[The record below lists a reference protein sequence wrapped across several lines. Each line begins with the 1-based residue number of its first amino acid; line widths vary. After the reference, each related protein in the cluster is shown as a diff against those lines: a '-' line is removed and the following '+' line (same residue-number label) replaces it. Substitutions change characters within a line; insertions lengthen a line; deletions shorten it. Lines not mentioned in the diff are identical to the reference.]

1 MTTTRDTLPR
11 IEQLL
16 EEVRAMVSPPAAE
29 KVEELVRH
37 VMGLYGDGLRR
48 IGRVLAE
55 AGQPADMV
63 ADRLIEDDLI
73 ANLLIVHGL
82 HPDSVE
88 TRVARALDRVR
99 PYLASHGGDVEIVA
113 IDGDA
118 GSLRLRMTGSCDGCP
133 SSILTIKLAVEGAV
147 TELAPEIE
155 QIEVEGVT
163 ESHAVTATA
172 SSRSEWVELA
182 GSDEPSEATLS
193 VHRIDGA
200 RVLVCRV
207 DGRLY
212 AYRDGC
218 PGCGAELEKA
228 PLAGGRLECPGCA
241 RRFDIRHAGRAVD
254 SDGAE
259 PLVPVPL
266 LEGVNGARLA
276 LGGGP
281 R

>member
-1 MTTTRDTLPR
+1 MTTTHDTLPR

-55 AGQPADMV
+55 AGQPADVV

-147 TELAPEIE
+147 TELAPEIDH
-155 QIEVEGVT
+155 IEVEDVT
-163 ESHAVTATA
+163 ESSAASTALA
-172 SSRSEWVELA
+172 RGEWIELV
-182 GSDEPSEATLS
+182 GSDEPSEAKLS

-200 RVLVCRV
+200 RVLVCRI

-218 PGCGAELEKA
+218 PGCGAELENA
-228 PLAGGRLECPGCA
+228 ALAGGRLECPGCA
-241 RRFDIRHAGRAVD
+241 RHFDIRHAGRALG

-266 LEGVNGARLA
+266 LEGVDGARVA